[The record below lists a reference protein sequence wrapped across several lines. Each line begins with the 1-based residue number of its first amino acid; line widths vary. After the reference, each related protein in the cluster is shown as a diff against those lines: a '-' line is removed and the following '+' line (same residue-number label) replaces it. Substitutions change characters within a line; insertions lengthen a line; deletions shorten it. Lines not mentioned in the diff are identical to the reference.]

1 MNTHNKW
8 NRITATW
15 DDEPEVTR
23 EEEPVMS
30 LGDKLEELLNIS
42 LVLNIARGIFT
53 SLAVMFVLLTV
64 ATGIMA
70 LAWTAWWILGFI
82 GCGLIAGISVGVS
95 IYLFDEY

>member
-1 MNTHNKW
+1 MNMHKKW
-8 NRITATW
+8 NHITVTW
-15 DDEPEVTR
+15 DEAPEVTK
-23 EEEPVMS
+23 EEQVIS
-30 LGDKLEELLNIS
+30 LGDKFEELLTIS

-70 LAWTAWWILGFI
+70 LAVTAWWILGFI